1 MIVGLDVLPPN
12 PFATGSSPFF
22 ISLLGYVF
30 YFFATVFLVG
40 IFDLLLR
47 HWSGLGSIAR
57 AVLQILI
64 VIGGLALPIYAF
76 HGIVIPMKDILL
88 LIGLPSAA
96 ALVLPAAAPRG
107 ALAAE
112 PGRPAG
118 FNLLKDTNKGY
129 AFLYPF
135 GWQEVSVDGEEV
147 VYKDVIEP
155 LESVSLSV
163 TPAPEGKES
172 IADFGNLDEVSETF
186 ISKVLTAPGQ
196 PYKTTATKQRE
207 QAGTTFYTM
216 EYEVQ
221 AQNYSRAAFTTVAI
235 KNNKLYTLTT
245 GANMRRY
252 KKMEDRLRTVVNS
265 FQFIF

>member
-1 MIVGLDVLPPN
+1 MGEREQG
-12 PFATGSSPFF
+12 AGSHRASQN
-22 ISLLGYVF
+22 
-30 YFFATVFLVG
+30 T
-40 IFDLLLR
+40 R
-47 HWSGLGSIAR
+47 HRNVRR
-57 AVLQILI
+57 ADED
-64 VIGGLALPIYAF
+64 G
-76 HGIVIPMKDILL
+76 
-88 LIGLPSAA
+88 
-96 ALVLPAAAPRG
+96 
-107 ALAAE
+107 

-196 PYKTTATKQRE
+196 PYKTT
-207 QAGTTFYTM
+207 
-216 EYEVQ
+216 
-221 AQNYSRAAFTTVAI
+221 
-235 KNNKLYTLTT
+235 
-245 GANMRRY
+245 
-252 KKMEDRLRTVVNS
+252 
-265 FQFIF
+265 

>member
-1 MIVGLDVLPPN
+1 MADDEDLIDRSADMSSEAQSSGSYGLERRTVAAILDAVEAGDATHAATAPIVGQAN
-12 PFATGSSPFF
+12 P
-22 ISLLGYVF
+22 
-30 YFFATVFLVG
+30 
-40 IFDLLLR
+40 
-47 HWSGLGSIAR
+47 
-57 AVLQILI
+57 
-64 VIGGLALPIYAF
+64 
-76 HGIVIPMKDILL
+76 
-88 LIGLPSAA
+88 
-96 ALVLPAAAPRG
+96 AP
-107 ALAAE
+107 E
-112 PGRPAG
+112 
-118 FNLLKDTNKGY
+118 T
-129 AFLYPF
+129 
-135 GWQEVSVDGEEV
+135 
-147 VYKDVIEP
+147 
-155 LESVSLSV
+155 V

-221 AQNYSRAAFTTVAI
+221 AKNYSRAAFTTVAI